1 MKSTT
6 TALEKLIEKSG
17 IYVETTV
24 ELCKNEATYKLA
36 DAFSILA
43 VKLVI
48 ATVAVV
54 FILFFLIGLALLI
67 GNEFEETYYGF
78 FIVAFGGFCLTILI
92 YIFREVW
99 IKIPASNFIIMKM
112 KKIV

>member
-1 MKSTT
+1 MRSTT
-6 TALEKLIEKSG
+6 TAIEKLIEKSG
-17 IYVETTV
+17 IYVQTTF
-24 ELCKNEATYKLA
+24 ELCKHEATYKMA
-36 DAFSILA
+36 DAFSVLA

-48 ATVAVV
+48 AIVAVV
-54 FILFFLIGLALLI
+54 FILFFLVGLALLI

-78 FIVAFGGFCLTILI
+78 FIVALGGFCITILI

-99 IKIPASNFIIMKM
+99 IKIPASNFIIKKM